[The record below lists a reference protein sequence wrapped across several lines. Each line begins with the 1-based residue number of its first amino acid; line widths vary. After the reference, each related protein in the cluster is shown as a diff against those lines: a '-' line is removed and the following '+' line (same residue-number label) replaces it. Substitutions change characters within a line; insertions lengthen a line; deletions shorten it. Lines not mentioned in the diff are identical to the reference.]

1 MSGLLG
7 ELVGEGL
14 EVVDVDLASAEAFPL
29 VGLVELPA
37 DLPGPDGDCGDQ
49 SVDPELESV
58 LLLLLLPLVSLARAD
73 GTSSSGNLI
82 CT

>member
-58 LLLLLLPLVSLARAD
+58 LLLLLLLSYRPRARTVRAAAV
-73 GTSSSGNLI
+73 I
-82 CT
+82 